1 MPCSNHLIGAVGAAR
16 IALAA
21 SLFLQAMAVG
31 QTGSVNIQSV
41 ESDTDRWI
49 QLQSKIS
56 QAQSA
61 WKSEKALLEGSI
73 ALLETEQSTLT
84 SNLESNREASKV
96 FETNRDRLVAR
107 VEEHRE
113 ALDALATPLSELES
127 GVRELLPK
135 LPAPLQQEVS
145 AYLAKL
151 EQSERGAPASLATRA
166 QSLVAICAAID
177 RFSNS
182 LTTARVAR
190 PGLDSGEVSVRVI
203 YWGLAGGYG
212 VDDANGRAWVIK
224 PGSSGWSWEQRDEVY
239 EPVFELIKSYEEEN
253 YAPSLLTLPA
263 AID

>member
-1 MPCSNHLIGAVGAAR
+1 MPFSNHLMGTVGALYVAF
-16 IALAA
+16 AA
-21 SLFLQAMAVG
+21 TLFLPTTAAG
-31 QTGSVNIQSV
+31 QTASASIKSV

-49 QLQSKIS
+49 QLQSKLS

-84 SNLESNREASKV
+84 TNLDSNRQASQV
-96 FETNRDRLVAR
+96 FEANRDRLAAR
-107 VEEHRE
+107 VAEHRE
-113 ALDALATPLSELES
+113 ALSALETPMSQIES
-127 GVRELLPK
+127 GVRELLPR
-135 LPAPLQQEVS
+135 LPPPLQQEVS

-151 EQSERGAPASLATRA
+151 EQSESGVPASLATRA
-166 QSLVAICAAID
+166 QSLVSICAAID

-190 PGLDSGEVSVRVI
+190 PGLDSGEISVRVI

-212 VDDANGRAWVIK
+212 VDDANGRAWVIA
-224 PGSSGWSWEQRDEVY
+224 PSSSGWNWEQRDEIY
-239 EPVFELIKSYEEEN
+239 EPVFELIRSYEEEN
-253 YAPSLLTLPA
+253 YAPSLITLPA